1 MRLAVA
7 VNIQSSPPAEAL
19 VQANA
24 FVGDLEQ
31 MTKKPSFLKHY
42 GTSLVL
48 LGAISIG
55 CVLGIIFK
63 ERAVVFKPFGDIFLN
78 LLFTIVVPLVFFSIS
93 SAVASMN
100 NIKRLGKII
109 VAMLGVFIMTGII
122 ASVLMLIAVKVY
134 PPAEGINIA
143 LPSDAHMEQIKVSDQ
158 IVKAFTVSDFA
169 DLFSKKNMLA
179 LIIFAVL
186 IGLSACTV
194 GEKARGFTAFLVSGN
209 AVMMK
214 AISFIMLYAPI
225 GLGAYFAYLIGVL
238 GPQLLGTYVRAMTIY
253 YPVALAYF
261 VVGFSLYVFL
271 AAGKRGLKVFW
282 PNIMPAALTALA
294 TSSSMATIPA
304 NLEAA
309 ERVGVPTDIREM
321 VIPIG
326 STIHMDGSCLSAV
339 LKTAVLF
346 GLFHMNF
353 TSPWAMVTAV
363 AVALLSGTVMSGIPA
378 GGFLGELMIVTLY
391 GFPIIAMPII
401 SMIGTLVDPPATMV
415 NAIGDNVSSMLV
427 ARILGGKNWM
437 SHRDP

>member
-1 MRLAVA
+1 MA
-7 VNIQSSPPAEAL
+7 
-19 VQANA
+19 
-24 FVGDLEQ
+24 
-31 MTKKPSFLKHY
+31 TKTSFLKNY
-42 GTSLVL
+42 ASSLIL

-55 CVLGIIFK
+55 CVLGLIFK
-63 ERAVVFKPFGDIFLN
+63 EKAVIFKPFGDIFLN

-93 SAVASMN
+93 SAIASMN
-100 NIKRLGKII
+100 NIQRLGKII
-109 VAMLGVFIMTGII
+109 CWMMVVFIATGII
-122 ASVLMLIAVKVY
+122 ASVLMLIAVKIY
-134 PPAEGINIA
+134 PPAQGINIA
-143 LPSDAHMEQIKVSDQ
+143 LPSDVHFEQLNVSNQ

-179 LIIFAVL
+179 LIIFAAL
-186 IGLSACTV
+186 IGISACMV
-194 GEKARGFTAFLVSGN
+194 GEKGRAFTAFLVAGSN
-209 AVMMK
+209 VMMK
-214 AISFIMLYAPI
+214 AISYIMFYAPI

-238 GPQLLGTYVRAMTIY
+238 GPQILGTYARAMTIY

-261 VVGFSLYVFL
+261 LIGFSFYVFL
-271 AAGKRGLKVFW
+271 AAGLKGLKTFW

-294 TSSSMATIPA
+294 TCSSMATIPA

-309 ERVGVPTDIREM
+309 ERVGVPEDIREM

-353 TSPWAMVTAV
+353 SSPWAMVTAV
-363 AVALLSGTVMSGIPA
+363 GVALLSGTVMSGIPA

-437 SHRDP
+437 IQKEKGTL

>member
-1 MRLAVA
+1 MNNSLKNYA
-7 VNIQSSPPAEAL
+7 SSL
-19 VQANA
+19 I
-24 FVGDLEQ
+24 
-31 MTKKPSFLKHY
+31 
-42 GTSLVL
+42 L
-48 LGAISIG
+48 LGAISCG
-55 CVLGIIFK
+55 CLLGLIFK
-63 ERAVVFKPFGDIFLN
+63 ERAVVFKPFGDVFLN

-100 NIKRLGKII
+100 NIQRLGRII
-109 VAMLGVFIMTGII
+109 LWMMVVFTVTGII
-122 ASVLMLIAVKVY
+122 ASVLMLIAVKIY
-134 PPAEGINIA
+134 PPAQGINIT
-143 LPSDAHMEQIKVSDQ
+143 LPSNIHFEPLNVSDQ
-158 IVKAFTVSDFA
+158 IVKAFTVSDFF
-169 DLFSKKNMLA
+169 DLLSKKNMLA

-186 IGLSACTV
+186 IGLSACTI
-194 GEKARGFTAFLVSGN
+194 GEKAKIFTAFLLSGN
-209 AVMMK
+209 NVMMK
-214 AISFIMLYAPI
+214 AISYIMLYAPI

-253 YPVALAYF
+253 YPMAIAYF
-261 VVGFSLYVFL
+261 FIGFSFYVFL
-271 AAGKRGLKVFW
+271 AAGVKGLKTFW

-309 ERVGVPTDIREM
+309 QRVGVPRDVREM

-346 GLFHMNF
+346 GLFHMDF
-353 TSPWAMVTAV
+353 SSPWAMITAV
-363 AVALLSGTVMSGIPA
+363 GVALLSGTVMSGIPG

-391 GFPIIAMPII
+391 GFPIVAMPII

-437 SHRDP
+437 SHQEHA

>member
-1 MRLAVA
+1 MAQRHSFFKNYA
-7 VNIQSSPPAEAL
+7 SSL
-19 VQANA
+19 I
-24 FVGDLEQ
+24 
-31 MTKKPSFLKHY
+31 
-42 GTSLVL
+42 L

-55 CVLGIIFK
+55 CVLGLIFK
-63 ERAVVFKPFGDIFLN
+63 EKAVIFKPFGDIFLN

-93 SAVASMN
+93 SAIASMN
-100 NIKRLGKII
+100 NIQRLGKII
-109 VAMLGVFIMTGII
+109 LWMMLVFIATGII
-122 ASVLMLIAVKVY
+122 ASVLMLIAVHLY
-134 PPAEGINIA
+134 PPAEGINIT
-143 LPSDAHMEQIKVSDQ
+143 LPSNIHFEPLNVSDQ
-158 IVKAFTVSDFA
+158 IVKAFTVPDFF
-169 DLFSKKNMLA
+169 DLLSKKNMLA
-179 LIIFAVL
+179 LIIFASL
-186 IGLSACTV
+186 IGISACTI
-194 GEKARGFTAFLVSGN
+194 GEKAKAFTHFLMAGSH
-209 AVMMK
+209 VMMK
-214 AISFIMLYAPI
+214 AISYIMLYAPI

-253 YPVALAYF
+253 YPMALAYF
-261 VVGFSLYVFL
+261 FIGFSIYVFL
-271 AAGKRGLKVFW
+271 AAGMRGLKTFW

-309 ERVGVPTDIREM
+309 ERVGVPQDIREM

-346 GLFHMNF
+346 GLFHMDF
-353 TSPWAMVTAV
+353 SSPWAMVTAV
-363 AVALLSGTVMSGIPA
+363 GVALLSGTVMSGIPA

-391 GFPIIAMPII
+391 GFPIVAMPII

-437 SHRDP
+437 SPRREQ

>member
-1 MRLAVA
+1 MVVMAGRS
-7 VNIQSSPPAEAL
+7 N
-19 VQANA
+19 
-24 FVGDLEQ
+24 
-31 MTKKPSFLKHY
+31 FLKNY
-42 GTSLVL
+42 ASSLIL
-48 LGAISIG
+48 LGAIAAG
-55 CVLGIIFK
+55 CLLGLIFK
-63 ERAVVFKPFGDIFLN
+63 EKSVIFKPFGDIFLN

-100 NIKRLGKII
+100 NIQRLGRII
-109 VAMLGVFIMTGII
+109 WWMLVVFTVTGIM
-122 ASVLMLIAVKVY
+122 ASVLMLIAVRAY

-143 LPSDAHMEQIKVSDQ
+143 LPANIHFEPLNVSDQ
-158 IVKAFTVSDFA
+158 IVKAFTVSDFF
-169 DLFSKKNMLA
+169 DLLSKKNMLA
-179 LIIFAVL
+179 LIIFALL
-186 IGLSACTV
+186 IGLSACTL
-194 GEKARGFTAFLVSGN
+194 GEKAKAFTSFLLSAN
-209 AVMMK
+209 EVMMK
-214 AISFIMLYAPI
+214 AIAYIMFYAPV

-253 YPVALAYF
+253 YPVAIAYF
-261 VVGFSLYVFL
+261 FIGFSFYVFL
-271 AAGKRGLKVFW
+271 AAGLKGLKTFW

-294 TSSSMATIPA
+294 TSSSMATIPV

-309 ERVGVPTDIREM
+309 ERVGVPQDIREV

-353 TSPWAMVTAV
+353 ASPWAMVTAV
-363 AVALLSGTVMSGIPA
+363 GVALLSGTVMSGIPG

-391 GFPIIAMPII
+391 GFPIVAMPII

-427 ARILGGKNWM
+427 ARILGGKSWM
-437 SHRDP
+437 LQHDKQIS

>member
-1 MRLAVA
+1 MR
-7 VNIQSSPPAEAL
+7 QS
-19 VQANA
+19 N
-24 FVGDLEQ
+24 
-31 MTKKPSFLKHY
+31 FLKHNAA
-42 GTSLVL
+42 SLKL

-55 CVLGIIFK
+55 CLLGLIFK
-63 ERAVVFKPFGDIFLN
+63 EKSVVFKPFGDIFLN

-100 NIKRLGKII
+100 NIQRLGKII
-109 VAMLGVFIMTGII
+109 LWMMVVFIVSGVI
-122 ASVLMLIAVKVY
+122 ASVLMLIAVQIY
-134 PPAEGINIA
+134 PPAQGINIS
-143 LPSDAHMEQIKVSDQ
+143 LPGDIHFEPLNVSDQ
-158 IVKAFTVSDFA
+158 IVKAFTVSDFFG
-169 DLFSKKNMLA
+169 LLSKKNMLA
-179 LIIFAVL
+179 LIIFASL
-186 IGLSACTV
+186 IGLSACSV
-194 GEKARGFTAFLVSGN
+194 GEKSKAFTVFLLSGN

-214 AISFIMLYAPI
+214 AISYIMLYAPV

-253 YPVALAYF
+253 YPIAIAYF
-261 VVGFSLYVFL
+261 FIGFSFYVFL
-271 AAGKRGLKVFW
+271 ASGKKGLKVFW

-294 TSSSMATIPA
+294 TSSSMATIPV

-309 ERVGVPTDIREM
+309 ERIGVPQDIREM

-353 TSPWAMVTAV
+353 SSPWAMVTAV
-363 AVALLSGTVMSGIPA
+363 GVALLSGTVMSGIPA

-437 SHRDP
+437 SNYEQPSRP

>member
-1 MRLAVA
+1 MSQR
-7 VNIQSSPPAEAL
+7 SS
-19 VQANA
+19 
-24 FVGDLEQ
+24 FW
-31 MTKKPSFLKHY
+31 KHY
-42 GTSLVL
+42 STSLIL
-48 LGAISIG
+48 LGAISVG
-55 CVLGIIFK
+55 CVLGLIFK
-63 ERAVVFKPFGDIFLN
+63 ERSVVFKPFGDIFLN

-93 SAVASMN
+93 SAVAAMN
-100 NIKRLGKII
+100 NIQRLGKII
-109 VAMLGVFIMTGII
+109 LWMMIVFTVTGIM
-122 ASVLMLIAVKVY
+122 ASVLMLVAVKIY
-134 PPAEGINIA
+134 PPAEGINVTMPA
-143 LPSDAHMEQIKVSDQ
+143 NVHFEQLNVGDQ
-158 IVKAFTVSDFA
+158 IVKAFTVPDFA
-169 DLFSKKNMLA
+169 DLLSKKNMLA

-186 IGLSACTV
+186 IGISACTI
-194 GEKARGFTAFLVSGN
+194 GEKAKAFTAFLMSGN
-209 AVMMK
+209 HVMMK
-214 AISFIMLYAPI
+214 AISYIMHYAPI

-238 GPQLLGTYVRAMTIY
+238 GPQLLGTYVRAMTVY
-253 YPVALAYF
+253 YPVAMAYF
-261 VVGFSLYVFL
+261 IIGFSFYAFL
-271 AAGKRGLKVFW
+271 AGGKKGLKIFW
-282 PNIMPAALTALA
+282 PNITPAALTALA

-309 ERVGVPTDIREM
+309 ERVGVPADIREM

-363 AVALLSGTVMSGIPA
+363 GVALLSGTVMSGIPG

-437 SHRDP
+437 S